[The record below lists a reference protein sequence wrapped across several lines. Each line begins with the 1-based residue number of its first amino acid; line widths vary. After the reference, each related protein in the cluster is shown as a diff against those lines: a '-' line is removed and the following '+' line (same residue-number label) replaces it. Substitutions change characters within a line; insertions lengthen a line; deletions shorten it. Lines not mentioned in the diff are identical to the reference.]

1 MRAMHWLGLTGAAVV
16 LAGLTSAWMIATE
29 HHAPP
34 PHGVFAARHPVAW
47 SVSTARAAELRRDA
61 LRRAQLRLAMPERP
75 LLDLAVA
82 EPPLTCRF
90 LAKAPQGTTP
100 KFDCVLDGGE
110 VIKVK
115 YGRDPEIPAEVA
127 ATRLL
132 SALGFP
138 ADRMSI
144 VSRVRCHG
152 CPRYP
157 FMAMRLIYFTG
168 ASAWF
173 PPRGYEDGYSDFHWA
188 AVERKFSGVAI
199 EAGDEEGWGWW
210 ELDAIEPGVG
220 APAVDRDALRLL
232 AAFLAHWDNKSSN
245 QRLLCLDA
253 PAGTD
258 GRCGRPLAMV
268 QDLGATFG
276 PEKADL
282 GRWASSPLWDD
293 KRACTVSMRH
303 LPYGGGT
310 FGQARISEAARLQ
323 VVRHLRSIPDDQV
336 AGLFA
341 AARFP
346 EYYSGTDDRKVL
358 AAWTAAFHTRVRH
371 IIDAGPCPR

>member
-1 MRAMHWLGLTGAAVV
+1 MRWLGLTGAAVV
-16 LAGLTSAWMIATE
+16 LAGLTSAWVIATE
-29 HHAPP
+29 HQAPP
-34 PHGVFAARHPVAW
+34 PHGVFAVRHPVAW
-47 SVSTARAAELRRDA
+47 SVSTARAPELRRDA

-75 LLDLAVA
+75 VLDLAVA

-144 VSRVRCHG
+144 VSRLRCHG

-157 FMAMRLIYFTG
+157 FMAMRLIHLAG

-199 EAGDEEGWGWW
+199 EAGDDEGWGWW
-210 ELDAIEPGVG
+210 ELDAT
-220 APAVDRDALRLL
+220 R
-232 AAFLAHWDNKSSN
+232 SN
-245 QRLLCLDA
+245 RVS
-253 PAGTD
+253 
-258 GRCGRPLAMV
+258 GRP
-268 QDLGATFG
+268 
-276 PEKADL
+276 
-282 GRWASSPLWDD
+282 R
-293 KRACTVSMRH
+293 
-303 LPYGGGT
+303 
-310 FGQARISEAARLQ
+310 
-323 VVRHLRSIPDDQV
+323 
-336 AGLFA
+336 
-341 AARFP
+341 
-346 EYYSGTDDRKVL
+346 
-358 AAWTAAFHTRVRH
+358 WTATRCVCSRRFSP
-371 IIDAGPCPR
+371 IGTCGP